1 MLDVKAGR
9 GAFMKTP
16 ETARALAESLVAVG
30 NRAGVRTEALL
41 TTMDAPLGRDV
52 GNALEVIESIETLKG
67 RGPARP
73 RGPVGA
79 AGGADGGAR
88 PARPTACGAETMVR
102 AAIGSGA
109 GLEIFRKIIA
119 WQGGDPRVVD
129 DYGLLPT
136 ASRRHAVTSPTAGYV
151 ADIDA
156 MGVARAAMRLGAGRD
171 RVEDAIDPAVGV
183 RLRVSVGDQVIA
195 GQPLAELHYNDS
207 GRLFEA
213 AALAARRLHDL
224 GPGGAGRARASSPKS
239 SDATPAPQATNRT
252 EHGPHRTVTCPRA
265 SRRKAARGP
274 RSTRPSSAPPSAS
287 ARWRR
292 WSRNSAG
299 CRGCRRWSAWRWC
312 SPSPTSAPSA
322 RRAIDWRTVGWG
334 MTLQLVFALIVLKTT
349 IGQRVFETLGAA
361 VTKLLSFANVGSAFV
376 FGVLGDRPLWGQVM
390 ATTFGE
396 KGKDYVLIFAF
407 QVLPTIIFIAALF
420 AILYYFG
427 IMQLVVRFFAWM
439 MSRVMRAS
447 GAETLNVAASI
458 FMGQTEAPLT
468 IRPFLPK
475 MTQSELMT
483 VMTSGMAH
491 ISGGIMAAYILFGI
505 EAKHLLTAVI
515 MTAPG
520 TLMMAKLFVPE
531 TEQPETLGTVKLQV
545 EKTDVNLVDAAG
557 RGTSEGLH
565 LAMNVGAMLISFLAL
580 VALTNALLG
589 AAGLWVHQHVPVVS
603 WTVHA
608 WLGTSLDKLSL
619 QAILGWVFG
628 PIAWALGVPWRDA
641 GTIGSLLGTRMVLN
655 EFVAYSQ
662 LGALKA
668 SLDPRSFTIATFAL
682 CGFANFSSIGIQLGG
697 IGALAPSRRHDL
709 ARLGVRAMI
718 AGTLANFVTATIA
731 GALL

>member
-1 MLDVKAGR
+1 MPKG
-9 GAFMKTP
+9 KP
-16 ETARALAESLVAVG
+16 KETSAWTRFDS
-30 NRAGVRTEALL
+30 T
-41 TTMDAPLGRDV
+41 
-52 GNALEVIESIETLKG
+52 I
-67 RGPARP
+67 
-73 RGPVGA
+73 VGA
-79 AGGADGGAR
+79 AVGVGVVAALIAQLGG
-88 PARPTACGAETMVR
+88 
-102 AAIGSGA
+102 
-109 GLEIFRKIIA
+109 L
-119 WQGGDPRVVD
+119 PRVQALV
-129 DYGLLPT
+129 GLALVFT
-136 ASRRHAVTSPTAGYV
+136 IAYV
-151 ADIDA
+151 
-156 MGVARAAMRLGAGRD
+156 
-171 RVEDAIDPAVGV
+171 
-183 RLRVSVGDQVIA
+183 
-195 GQPLAELHYNDS
+195 
-207 GRLFEA
+207 
-213 AALAARRLHDL
+213 
-224 GPGGAGRARASSPKS
+224 SS
-239 SDATPAPQATNRT
+239 
-252 EHGPHRTVTCPRA
+252 
-265 SRRKAARGP
+265 
-274 RSTRPSSAPPSAS
+274 
-287 ARWRR
+287 
-292 WSRNSAG
+292 
-299 CRGCRRWSAWRWC
+299 
-312 SPSPTSAPSA
+312 SA

-334 MTLQLVFALIVLKTT
+334 MTLQLIFALIVLKTT
-349 IGQRVFETLGAA
+349 VGQRVFETLGGA

-376 FGVLGDRPLWGQVM
+376 FGVLGDRPLWAQVM
-390 ATTFGE
+390 AQTFGE

-427 IMQLVVRFFAWM
+427 VMQVVVRFFAWM

-565 LAMNVGAMLISFLAL
+565 LALNVGAMLISFLAL

-589 AAGLWVHQHVPVVS
+589 AAGLWVHEHVPVVS

-628 PIAWALGVPWRDA
+628 PIAWALGVPWHDA

-668 SLDPRSFTIATFAL
+668 TLDPRSFTIATFAL

-697 IGALAPSRRHDL
+697 IGALAPSRRQDL